1 MSKFNF
7 FSPTLTKLGLAL
19 GMTFASVAIDTSAA
33 PAPSGLKII
42 NIAGA
47 TFFNPDLGITETV
60 YSNPVEAI
68 VADVPAIETLGY
80 SDLRLSRGARDQHH
94 FEVRNVGNTD
104 LTLNVEIDSV
114 REEGILRPYSLTWDQ
129 NSNGLADTGE
139 PILDATDTLDLA
151 MGDSLFLIYNFDV
164 VETVSA
170 DDFAISELRVTPS
183 STTSGAEVTGAK
195 RAEGIVTIVDAGLE
209 ILKSVARRTVD
220 GGEELTYTIALRNN
234 SETAIATYD
243 EIDGNTIRID
253 GIAESGILV
262 RDGVPLNTTFVSF
275 GNSAELQRLYQLRAN
290 PAHDYSS
297 AAPADLSEVSAVAYF
312 LDEDYTVGKSTD
324 MEFTVFLADE
334 LGDVTVRNTAQTYL
348 PNVDGVETI
357 NSNEVVLNRSSDA
370 GISLDFVTLD
380 TNEPTE
386 NGLLGADTMLRLISG
401 ACNVSNDIDEINI
414 TVASRITGDAETVIA
429 RETGANTGVF
439 MTAALPLPYMDFP
452 VAGDGVL
459 ASANGDTLDARSV
472 CGGETVTD
480 LFFVNPGN
488 FVFNSVT
495 NAPIADAM
503 VVLVDA
509 NGNTVATAVTDR
521 LGFFALGDIAPG
533 TYRYE
538 VITPRDFSFPSVRL
552 TFPGYER
559 LADTRTS
566 YGESF
571 THGGGPLHIAD
582 IPLDP
587 YYGVPLTLEKSA
599 DKNEVG
605 TGEFVVYT
613 IIATNN
619 MDQAL
624 IGSEILDRFP
634 SGALLVPGS
643 VLLDGKS
650 IADPVGD
657 ADGDYRFQLGNM
669 RPLQQME
676 LTYVLRYTAL
686 ARIGRNYN
694 SAILDGRQA
703 GTGEYRASNV
713 ATTYVK
719 HDNSGGVFAREGTIV
734 GSVFMDCN
742 GNGFRD
748 GIEEPGVPGV
758 KIVTQGGLFVVTDID
773 GKYSLFG
780 LRPVSHVLSLMPDT
794 MPSGAQG
801 VVTRTADLLR
811 GGTRMVSLKRG
822 ELRTENFAL
831 AGCEP
836 AILEDVKTR
845 VARFEDRNVDASQ
858 LLSDLPLNPTVG
870 DIRSVR
876 SEAGVA
882 TTTQIYNAEMRAG
895 GAPAP
900 ELSNK
905 ARETANARQTLES
918 IVRTLSSEPDFIGL
932 LDGQQI
938 TTRTISVQI
947 KGPADLELS
956 LSVNGDVISDARIGE
971 KTVWAG
977 GNVQAI
983 EFVALGLKAGKNE
996 LVLTGIGPFGN
1007 ERARQEITITAPGD
1021 PAKIEMIA
1029 PQSAAATPG
1038 SVIPVVVRIL
1048 DAAGTPVNAA
1058 SVVTLR
1064 ARNATWDVTDIRA
1077 DQAGVQVYIDNGEA
1091 TFGLMAPQVTGP
1103 DLIEVQGNFGRA
1115 ETEILFTPNLDE
1127 RILVGIIEGAV
1138 ALSGRGDLIEQS
1150 RISPFEDTTTGLR
1163 GEIYL
1168 KGVIKGD
1175 ALLTLRYSSDRD
1187 TEDRL
1192 FRDIRGDEYYPV
1204 YGDNSERGFDAQSS
1218 GNLYVK
1224 IEQGQS
1230 YVLYG
1235 DIAIEAESSAF
1246 QLGGYNRLT
1255 TGAKAHWQDE
1265 KVSIT
1270 VFAARTS
1277 QQQKIVEIDGRG
1289 ISGPYEIDLSDYLEG
1304 SDKIELL
1311 VRDRDTGE
1319 ILSTQAQRRGTDY
1332 LLDFFRDAIVF
1343 NAPVS
1348 QTDADG
1354 NPVSIRVTYETEGE
1368 GQQRYWLYG
1377 GEVNYR
1383 VSERTTVGARVVHAD
1398 ADEASADRERI
1409 RAAYIRTELSDTTR
1423 LEIEIAQAENGIGQ
1437 IDNAARVSLVHEDD
1451 VNRLSVEAVHTGRN
1465 FDPTGSDTRPG
1476 VDQLTI
1482 DYTRQFNDN
1491 ENLSASARYLADRIS
1506 DTETVQAEV
1515 MYERR
1520 FNENFSGNIGI
1531 SVEHDLRADE
1541 DATEVSLL
1549 AGARWRP
1556 ESATSLTFNTELEAP
1571 VLGNQNGRLSFGAD
1585 FQVRP
1590 NWNARAVV
1598 DFEID
1603 SERHIAKATRLQ
1615 LGMDYQIAGGLT
1627 GRTEFTANG
1636 DSMEQSQVVQGFKGN
1651 WDITEQLSVSFNLE
1665 HTEPLGGDGNRLTSL
1680 ALGSTWESLDGN
1692 WIVEADIDQTFEDS
1706 GRTLYTNFGAA
1717 GQISPSLT
1725 FLARSRYA
1733 LDTRGDGPNQIRHRA
1748 RVGLAYRPVENP
1760 RLDLLAWYEHQLEQG
1775 QQTTQKHMWSIDG
1788 AYEVSEDLRV
1798 NAKYAGQSVNFTMGG
1813 LGDMVEA
1820 NTLTQLV
1827 QGGFIYDFGDNRWEL
1842 GANLMHIWDNQG
1854 SATNALGLELGYVIS
1869 EGTMISVG
1877 YNKSFGEAPNQSTLY
1892 QEGLFLRMRIVLDNS
1907 LWDRLGEFGLE

>member
-1 MSKFNF
+1 MDKFNLL
-7 FSPTLTKLGLAL
+7 SATLTKLGLAL
-19 GMTFASVAIDTSAA
+19 GITFASIAIDTSAA
-33 PAPSGLKII
+33 PAPSGFKIV

-47 TFFNPDLGITETV
+47 TFFNPNLGITETV

-104 LTLNVEIDSV
+104 LALNVEIDSD
-114 REEGILRPYSLTWDQ
+114 REEGALLPYSLIWDQ
-129 NSNGLADTGE
+129 NANGLADAGE
-139 PILDATDTLDLA
+139 PVLDVTDTLDLA
-151 MGDSLFLIYNFDV
+151 MGDSLYLIYNFEVID
-164 VETVSA
+164 TVTA
-170 DDFAISELRVTPS
+170 GDIAISDLRVTPRS
-183 STTSGAEVTGAK
+183 ATSAAEVNGSK
-195 RAEGIVTIVDAGLE
+195 VAEGLVTIVDAGLE

-234 SETAIATYD
+234 SETAIATYE
-243 EIDGNTIRID
+243 EIDGDTIRID
-253 GIAESGILV
+253 GFAQSGILV
-262 RDGVPLNTTFVSF
+262 RDEIPLNTTFVSF

-290 PAHDYSS
+290 PTQDYTSV
-297 AAPADLSEVSAVAYF
+297 APEDLSDVSAVAYF
-312 LDEDYTVGKSTD
+312 LDEDYSVGKSTD
-324 MEFTVFLADE
+324 MEFTVFLADS

-348 PNVDGVETI
+348 PNADGVETL
-357 NSNEVVLNRSSDA
+357 NSNEVVLRHSSDA

-380 TNEPTE
+380 TIVPTE
-386 NGLLGADTMLRLISG
+386 NGLLGEDTMLRLSSG
-401 ACNVSNDIDEINI
+401 ACNVSNQIDEIEIN
-414 TVASRITGDAETVIA
+414 VASRITGDAEMVTA
-429 RETGANTGVF
+429 RETGPNTGVF
-439 MTAALPLPYMDFP
+439 MTTALPLPYMDFP
-452 VAGDGVL
+452 VSGDGVL
-459 ASANGDTLDARSV
+459 ASANGDTLDARSI

-480 LFFVNPGN
+480 LLFVNPGN

-503 VVLVDA
+503 VVLIDA
-509 NGNTVATAVTDR
+509 NGNTVASAVTDR
-521 LGFFALGDIAPG
+521 LGFFALGDIAAG
-533 TYRYE
+533 TYSYE

-559 LADTRTS
+559 LADGPAS
-566 YGESF
+566 YGEPF
-571 THGGGPLHIAD
+571 THNGGPLHIAD

-634 SGALLVPGS
+634 AGAVLVPGS
-643 VLLDGKS
+643 VLLDGNS
-650 IADPVGD
+650 LPDPVAD
-657 ADGDYRFQLGNM
+657 ADGDYRFELGNM

-748 GIEEPGVPGV
+748 GVDEPGVPGV

-773 GKYSLFG
+773 GQYSLFG
-780 LRPVSHVLSLMPDT
+780 LRPVSHVLSLMQDT
-794 MPSGAQG
+794 MPNGANG
-801 VVTRTADLLR
+801 VATRTADMLR

-822 ELRTENFAL
+822 ELRSENFAL
-831 AGCEP
+831 VGCEP
-836 AILEDVKTR
+836 TVLDDVKNRIAT
-845 VARFEDRNVDASQ
+845 FEDRDRDASQ

-870 DIRSVR
+870 DLRSVR
-876 SEAGVA
+876 SEAGIA
-882 TTTQIYNAEMRAG
+882 TTTQIYNAETRAG
-895 GAPAP
+895 SAPAP
-900 ELSNK
+900 DLSDK
-905 ARETANARQTLES
+905 ARETADTRQTLES
-918 IVRTLSSEPDFIGL
+918 IVRTLSSEPRFIGL
-932 LDGQQI
+932 QDGQQI
-938 TTRTISVQI
+938 TSRTVSVQI
-947 KGPADLELS
+947 KGPADLDLS
-956 LSVNGDVISDARIGE
+956 LSINGEVISDARIGE

-983 EFVALGLKAGKNE
+983 EFVALGLKAGQNQ
-996 LVLTGIGPFGN
+996 LVLTGVGPFGN
-1007 ERARQEITITAPGD
+1007 ERARQEITLTAPGD
-1021 PAKIEMIA
+1021 PAKIEVIA

-1038 SVIPVVVRIL
+1038 SIIPVVVRIL
-1048 DAAGTPVNAA
+1048 DAAGTPVNAS

-1064 ARNATWDVTDIRA
+1064 ARNATWDVADIRA

-1091 TFGLMAPQVTGP
+1091 TFGLMASQITGP
-1103 DLIEVQGNFGRA
+1103 DLIEVRGNFGSA

-1127 RILVGIIEGAV
+1127 RILVGIIEGAI
-1138 ALSGRGDLIEQS
+1138 ALNGRGDLIEQS

-1246 QLGGYNRLT
+1246 QLGGYSRLT
-1255 TGAKAHWQDE
+1255 NGAKAHWQDD

-1270 VFAARTS
+1270 VFAARTA

-1289 ISGPYEIDLSDYLEG
+1289 ISGPYEIDLSDYLDG
-1304 SDKIELL
+1304 SDKIEIL

-1368 GQQRYWLYG
+1368 GQERYWLYG

-1383 VSERTTVGARVVHAD
+1383 VSERTTVGARIIHAD

-1409 RAAYIRTELSDTTR
+1409 RAAYIRTELSDATQ
-1423 LEIEIAQAENGIGQ
+1423 LEIEVAQAENGIGQ
-1437 IDNAARVSLVHEDD
+1437 IGNAVRLSLLHEDD
-1451 VNRLSVEAVHTGRN
+1451 VNRFSIEAVHTGQY

-1476 VDQLTI
+1476 IDQLTI
-1482 DYTRQFNDN
+1482 DYTRRFNDSESLN
-1491 ENLSASARYLADRIS
+1491 ANARYLSDRLA

-1520 FNENFSGNIGI
+1520 FNDNFSGNIGLSI
-1531 SVEHDLRADE
+1531 EHDLRADD
-1541 DATEVSLL
+1541 DATDVSLL

-1556 ESATSLTFNTELEAP
+1556 DSATSLTFNTELEAP
-1571 VLGNQNGRLSFGAD
+1571 ILGDQNGRLSFGAD

-1590 NWNARAVV
+1590 GWNARAVV
-1598 DFEID
+1598 DFELD
-1603 SERHIAKATRLQ
+1603 NERHIEKATRVQ

-1636 DSMEQSQVVQGFKGN
+1636 DGMEQSQLVQGFKGN
-1651 WDITEQLSVSFNLE
+1651 WDVTEQLNVSFSLE
-1665 HTEPLGGDGNRLTSL
+1665 HTEPLSGDGSRLTSI
-1680 ALGSTWESLDGN
+1680 ALGSTWESTDGN
-1692 WIVEADIDQTFEDS
+1692 WIVEADIDQTFEET

-1725 FLARSRYA
+1725 FLARSRFA
-1733 LDTRGDGPNQIRHRA
+1733 LDTRGDGPNQLRHRA

-1775 QQTTQKHMWSIDG
+1775 LQTTQTHMWSIDA
-1788 AYEVSEDLRV
+1788 AYEASEDLRL
-1798 NAKYAGQSVNFTMGG
+1798 NAKYAGQAVSFSMGG
-1813 LGDMVEA
+1813 VGDMVEA
-1820 NTLTQLV
+1820 DTLTQLV
-1827 QGGFIYDFGDNRWEL
+1827 QGGFTYDFGDNRWEL

-1869 EGTMISVG
+1869 EGTMISIG
-1877 YNKSFGEAPNQSTLY
+1877 YNKSFGEAPNQTPLY
-1892 QEGLFLRMRIVLDNS
+1892 QEGVFLRMRIVLDNS